1 MTHTYFSHLKF
12 ESLHPNTYCNL
23 LLYSYFSGSDSPLTM
38 KPSVLPGHL
47 PPNSYFGSPLGLLHF
62 QQQLQQQAL
71 NSSFFQRTPAGAM
84 SLPYQSHLSAT
95 SLLGGATGL
104 PPTSM
109 ATSPWSPYFLFARQ
123 PQPGSNMAGA
133 PNENSTPNGL
143 PAHLRTRG
151 IPPSSGIPP
160 TSSSGLSNNNTHKEL
175 ILNSSIE
182 SLRMRARQHSASLGL
197 YD

>member
-1 MTHTYFSHLKF
+1 
-12 ESLHPNTYCNL
+12 
-23 LLYSYFSGSDSPLTM
+23 M

-62 QQQLQQQAL
+62 QQQLQQQAI
-71 NSSFFQRTPAGAM
+71 NSSFFQRGPAGAM
-84 SLPYQSHLSAT
+84 SLPYQSHLSAS

-123 PQPGSNMAGA
+123 SQPGSNMR
-133 PNENSTPNGL
+133 PTNENSPPNGL
-143 PAHLRTRG
+143 PAHLHSRG
-151 IPPSSGIPP
+151 IPPSPRIPP
-160 TSSSGLSNNNTHKEL
+160 TSSNSLSNNNTHKEL
-175 ILNSSIE
+175 ILNNSIE
-182 SLRMRARQHSASLGL
+182 SLRLRARQHSASLGL